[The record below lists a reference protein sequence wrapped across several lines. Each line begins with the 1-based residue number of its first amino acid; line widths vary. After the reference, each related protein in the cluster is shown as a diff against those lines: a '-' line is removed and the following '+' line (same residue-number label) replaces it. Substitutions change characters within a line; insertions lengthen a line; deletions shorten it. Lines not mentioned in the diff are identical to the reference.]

1 VIDARKV
8 RFERDRAI
16 AAAKAGIEAAISAL
30 ILAKPDMEPLGA
42 NKINALQDRL
52 IEAQKG
58 KAALA
63 DF

>member
-1 VIDARKV
+1 
-8 RFERDRAI
+8 
-16 AAAKAGIEAAISAL
+16 
-30 ILAKPDMEPLGA
+30 MEPLGA